1 MAPTPPQRETPR
13 ETPHDPGR
21 TGPRDVVRAI
31 AGGLARGDQRS
42 VRHSV
47 ASTSSNRRRI
57 AVVATMA
64 AVLGLLGTTF
74 GASVDAGAVATDA
87 RTQRANVRAE
97 QARVAAQVNA
107 LEGSQAQVMAALS
120 TLDENVRGQQAALA
134 EARRQAEQS
143 AAEAA
148 QAERDAAQ
156 TTRDLDDLRARVARY
171 AVKAYVEPPSE
182 ELMRRFEASSAQE
195 DATRNALLNMQSR
208 TDTDV
213 IDQLRST
220 KARLEEQLS
229 RANAAK
235 AAAEAHAAEA
245 EGALQSLSA
254 AQSQQQAFAAQVRQR
269 LDENLSDAAF
279 LSRMD
284 AELGRQIAAE
294 AAALARAVSPV
305 PAPAPGTTPPS
316 AGTTTGTT
324 QPPSGSGT
332 TTTTA
337 PRTGNTPYPT
347 PSLTTVNGITV
358 ASSIADRVRGLLN
371 AAAADGISLSGY
383 GYRDFNAQIALRRQN
398 CGTSDYAIW
407 EMPPDSCSPPTARP
421 GYSYHERGLA
431 IDFTANG
438 RFINSRSNPG
448 FIWLAA
454 NAGRFGFYNLP
465 SEPWHWD
472 TRGT

>member
-1 MAPTPPQRETPR
+1 MATTSPRNLSQRTR
-13 ETPHDPGR
+13 RFAASAVAAALLVGTVG
-21 TGPRDVVRAI
+21 VAI
-31 AGGLARGDQRS
+31 GSS
-42 VRHSV
+42 VEV
-47 ASTSSNRRRI
+47 
-57 AVVATMA
+57 
-64 AVLGLLGTTF
+64 
-74 GASVDAGAVATDA
+74 GAVATDA

-97 QARVAAQVNA
+97 QAKVAAQVNA
-107 LEGSQAQVMAALS
+107 LEGSQAQVMAALN
-120 TLDENVRGQQAALA
+120 TLNENVRGQQAALS
-134 EARRQAEQS
+134 EARRQAEAS

-156 TTRDLDDLRARVARY
+156 TTRELDELRARVAKY
-171 AVKAYVEPPSE
+171 AAKAYVDPPGE
-182 ELMRRFEASSAQE
+182 ELMRRFEATSAQE
-195 DATRNALLNMQSR
+195 DATRRAFLDMQSR
-208 TDTDV
+208 SDSDV

-220 KARLEEQLS
+220 KARLEDQLS
-229 RANAAK
+229 RARAAK

-245 EGALQSLSA
+245 EGALVALST
-254 AQSQQQAFAAQVRQR
+254 AQQQQQAFGDQVRQR
-269 LDENLSDAAF
+269 LDESLSDAAF

-284 AELGRQIAAE
+284 ADLGRQIAAE
-294 AAALARAVSPV
+294 AAELARAVRPV
-305 PAPAPGTTPPS
+305 PSSPPGGSGSSP
-316 AGTTTGTT
+316 GTT
-324 QPPSGSGT
+324 QPPSGSGST
-332 TTTTA
+332 PTA
-337 PRTGNTPYPT
+337 PPRSGNTPFPT
-347 PSLTTVNGITV
+347 PALTTVNGITV
-358 ASSIADRVRGLLN
+358 ATSVADRVRGLLN
-371 AAAADGISLSGY
+371 AAAADGINLSGY
-383 GYRDFNAQIALRRQN
+383 GYRDFNMQISLRRQN

>member
-1 MAPTPPQRETPR
+1 
-13 ETPHDPGR
+13 
-21 TGPRDVVRAI
+21 VAI
-31 AGGLARGDQRS
+31 GSS
-42 VRHSV
+42 VEV
-47 ASTSSNRRRI
+47 
-57 AVVATMA
+57 
-64 AVLGLLGTTF
+64 
-74 GASVDAGAVATDA
+74 GAVATDA

-97 QARVAAQVNA
+97 QAKVAAQVNA

-120 TLDENVRGQQAALA
+120 TLDENVRGQQAALS
-134 EARRQAEQS
+134 EARRQAEVS
-143 AAEAA
+143 SAEAA

-156 TTRDLDDLRARVARY
+156 TSRDLDELRARVAKY
-171 AVKAYVEPPSE
+171 AVKAYVDPPGE
-182 ELMRRFEASSAQE
+182 ELMRRFEATSAQE
-195 DATRNALLNMQSR
+195 DATRRAFLDMQSR
-208 TDTDV
+208 SDSDV

-220 KARLEEQLS
+220 KARLEEQLA
-229 RANAAK
+229 RARAAK

-245 EGALQSLSA
+245 ENALNSLST
-254 AQSQQQAFAAQVRQR
+254 AQQQQQAFASQVRQR
-269 LDENLSDAAF
+269 LDESLSDAAF

-294 AAALARAVSPV
+294 AAELARAVRPI
-305 PAPAPGTTPPS
+305 PAPAPGSPPTSPPS
-316 AGTTTGTT
+316 
-324 QPPSGSGT
+324 SGSGSSPT
-332 TTTTA
+332 VP
-337 PRTGNTPYPT
+337 PRSGNTPYPT
-347 PSLTTVNGITV
+347 PALTTVNGITV

-371 AAAADGISLSGY
+371 AAAADGINLGGY
-383 GYRDFNAQIALRRQN
+383 GYRDFNVQISLRRQN